1 MKVKI
6 IFDPDGDY
14 GYPKG
19 EIIEAQQL
27 VDDYIENL
35 NEVEDADTISFL
47 KKTEIE
53 KAVDFV
59 AEMWK
64 LDYEFY
70 NE

>member
-6 IFDPDGDY
+6 NFDPDGVY

-19 EIIEAQQL
+19 ETIEANQL
-27 VDDYIENL
+27 VEDYIDCL

-47 KKTEIE
+47 KSQPIE

-59 AEMWK
+59 ADMWE
-64 LDYEFY
+64 LDYDFT
-70 NE
+70 